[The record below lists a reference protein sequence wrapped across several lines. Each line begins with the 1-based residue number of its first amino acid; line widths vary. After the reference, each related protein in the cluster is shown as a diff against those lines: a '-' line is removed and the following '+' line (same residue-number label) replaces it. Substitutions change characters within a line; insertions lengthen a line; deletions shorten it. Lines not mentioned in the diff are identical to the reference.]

1 MGNYLAFDL
10 GASSGRAIIGSL
22 ENGILTLS
30 EVHRFGN
37 GPVEKDGSFYWD
49 YNKLKDEL
57 ITGIG
62 KALALNIKLDSISI
76 DTWGVDYVLFDRDT
90 KEMRRMPYNY
100 RDPRTIK
107 PAEELKKKISG
118 SELYSMTGSQSLPIN
133 TIYQLLAHKQEHPE
147 DLENSVFLLMPDA
160 LALALGGDFTSEYTI
175 CYKADSHPCNCG
187 YRKLY
192 RGDLY
197 GNGFL

>member
-1 MGNYLAFDL
+1 MGNFLAFDL

-22 ENGILTLS
+22 ENGKLS
-30 EVHRFGN
+30 LQEIHRFGN

-107 PAEELKKKISG
+107 VAEDPALDETTLVEFAEFLDAEVSSGAYTGEEKEIFLDC
-118 SELYSMTGSQSLPIN
+118 
-133 TIYQLLAHKQEHPE
+133 LAVCAGVYDEK
-147 DLENSVFLLMPDA
+147 FA
-160 LALALGGDFTSEYTI
+160 
-175 CYKADSHPCNCG
+175 K
-187 YRKLY
+187 
-192 RGDLY
+192 
-197 GNGFL
+197 